1 MKQRGQAGKDP
12 WRRRIGLAGSA
23 VAGVLVMASVAYAC
37 ILRTGTLMV
46 CSPPSK
52 TFSDG
57 TQCSK
62 AVGSGGQTG
71 LARFST
77 AGSAISVKARN
88 MADAPYAVFF
98 RVPGSTSSCTS
109 YDGRNSISLLGVD
122 SEGRPLTVE
131 GPRFYVEV
139 NTPPTTAT
147 GRAQICVGQEP
158 ERVTAQTV
166 NVTVI

>member
-1 MKQRGQAGKDP
+1 MRGDSLDP
-12 WRRRIGLAGSA
+12 WRRRIGLASSA
-23 VAGVLVMASVAYAC
+23 IAVVLVMASVAYAC

-52 TFSDG
+52 SFTGG

-77 AGSAISVKARN
+77 AGSQISVKARN
-88 MADAPYAVFF
+88 LADAPYGVFF
-98 RVPGSTSSCTS
+98 RVPGSTASCTT

-122 SEGRPLTVE
+122 EQGKPVTVP

-139 NTPPTTAT
+139 DTPPTTST

>member
-1 MKQRGQAGKDP
+1 
-12 WRRRIGLAGSA
+12 
-23 VAGVLVMASVAYAC
+23 MASIAYAC

-52 TFSDG
+52 TFTGG

-77 AGSAISVKARN
+77 AGSEISVKARN
-88 MADAPYAVFF
+88 MAEAPYGVFF
-98 RVPGSTSSCTS
+98 RVPGSSSSCTS
-109 YDGRNSISLLGVD
+109 HDERNSISLLGVD
-122 SEGRPLTVE
+122 EEGRPLTVD

-139 NTPPTTAT
+139 TTPPTTTT